1 MISELSGAEL
11 KKTLNEILNEM
22 DKHDF
27 KNMNNSKPKKKTY
40 CIAITTKDKMCRNY
54 AWSKCEE
61 QLCYSLIK
69 HKMAKYELF
78 KTIIARST
86 ELDQQTKNSIIKLI
100 NENAEE
106 DEDHVI
112 GLVQE
117 CILNYVNKQK

>member
-1 MISELSGAEL
+1 
-11 KKTLNEILNEM
+11 
-22 DKHDF
+22 
-27 KNMNNSKPKKKTY
+27 
-40 CIAITTKDKMCRNY
+40 
-54 AWSKCEE
+54 
-61 QLCYSLIK
+61 
-69 HKMAKYELF
+69 MAKYELF